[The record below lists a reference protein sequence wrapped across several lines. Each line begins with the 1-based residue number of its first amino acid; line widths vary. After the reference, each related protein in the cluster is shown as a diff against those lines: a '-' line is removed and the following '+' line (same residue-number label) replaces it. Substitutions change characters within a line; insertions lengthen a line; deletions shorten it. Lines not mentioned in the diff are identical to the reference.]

1 MNARIA
7 VSLAQLQ
14 KRRRSNK
21 SQTLS
26 RNEPGMKHEQQE
38 RHLSSSIDVKKTFIL
53 FSIVMLFILGHSLR
67 ITMNIA
73 EFVNVEVLSIEREK
87 GCNELSY
94 WHFFSIPI
102 SEILLL
108 FNASAHF
115 FVYLFFDKTF
125 QAIAKEHLFSLK
137 NYIQCSFGNPRH
149 HENQRQEMIPLEDK
163 KDGI

>member
-1 MNARIA
+1 
-7 VSLAQLQ
+7 
-14 KRRRSNK
+14 
-21 SQTLS
+21 
-26 RNEPGMKHEQQE
+26 
-38 RHLSSSIDVKKTFIL
+38 
-53 FSIVMLFILGHSLR
+53 
-67 ITMNIA
+67 MNIA
-73 EFVNVEVLSIEREK
+73 EFVNAEVLSIEREK

-125 QAIAKEHLFSLK
+125 QAIAKARLFSLK
-137 NYIQCSFGNPRH
+137 HYIQCSFENPRH

-163 KDGI
+163 EDGIHHKEVENSKSNCLNGTSETLLNGETYM